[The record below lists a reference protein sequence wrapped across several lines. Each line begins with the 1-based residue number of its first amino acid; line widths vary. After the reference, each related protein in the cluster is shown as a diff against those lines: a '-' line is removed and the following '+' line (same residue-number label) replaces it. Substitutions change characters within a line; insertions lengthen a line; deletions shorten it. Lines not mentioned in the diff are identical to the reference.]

1 MAFNYN
7 FFTLIQLYIGNCIN
21 QINMKAYSIIIALF
35 ICSVNIVF
43 AQHYTPVEQSS
54 TVQFKVSH
62 QMIFKSTVTGTFK
75 GLKGTVIFDPANLTQ
90 AVFDVSIAAET
101 INSGIGMR
109 DNHLKEESY
118 FDVKKYSLI
127 VIKSQ
132 TVTKA
137 SGENTYTF
145 TGTLTMKG
153 VTKNISFPFTAK
165 AQNGGYEFKG
175 SFQLNRL
182 EYNVGSDN
190 SIDKNVEVD
199 LAVIAR

>member
-1 MAFNYN
+1 
-7 FFTLIQLYIGNCIN
+7 
-21 QINMKAYSIIIALF
+21 MKAYSIIIALF

-75 GLKGTVIFDPANLTQ
+75 GLKGTVIFDPTNLTQ

-118 FDVKKYSLI
+118 FDVKKYSSI
-127 VIKSQ
+127 IIKSQ

-199 LAVIAR
+199 LDVIAR